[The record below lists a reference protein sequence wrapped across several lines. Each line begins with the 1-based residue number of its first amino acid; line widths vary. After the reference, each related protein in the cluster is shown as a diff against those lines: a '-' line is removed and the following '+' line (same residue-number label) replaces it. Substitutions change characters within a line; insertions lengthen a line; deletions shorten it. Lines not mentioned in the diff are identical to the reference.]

1 MNITINQEQ
10 LDAAVSEHINKAVA
24 NALTGYKIQEAVA
37 TRLSEDIMC
46 GSIAAALNRALEHFD
61 GEKLVSVLATEMQ
74 KAVTS
79 GVVLT
84 IREQMVEL
92 VMRLRKVPEYD
103 DAKKAKARAEIIAE
117 MNK

>member
-10 LDAAVSEHINKAVA
+10 LDEAVSQHINKAVA
-24 NALTGYKIQEAVA
+24 NALTGYKIQEAIGE
-37 TRLSEDIMC
+37 RLSEDIMR
-46 GSIAAALNRALEHFD
+46 GSIAEALDRALKQFD
-61 GEKLVSVLATEMQ
+61 GEALVSVLAVEMQ

-92 VMRLRKVPEYD
+92 VMRLRKVPDYD
-103 DAKKAKARAEIIAE
+103 DEKRKRARAEILE
-117 MNK
+117 QMNH